1 MIEFGEYEE
10 FGKVNKYVS
19 IDLTTTKHK
28 NRVLDFLEYQNP
40 LEEYQYAIKAKWT
53 AEKYHPTMILSE
65 DELIE
70 FSDAISK
77 LAKEIKLRREK
88 S

>member
-10 FGKVNKYVS
+10 FDKVYNYVS

-28 NRVLDFLEYQNP
+28 NRMLDFLENQNP
-40 LEEYQYAIKAKWT
+40 LGEYQYMIKAKWT
-53 AEKYHPTMILSE
+53 ADKFHPTMTLSE

-70 FSDAISK
+70 FSNAISK
-77 LAKEIKLRREK
+77 LVEEIELRRG
-88 S
+88 